1 MVRVC
6 PKCGY
11 ERKADEPVPE
21 TECPQCGA
29 IYAKIEQALRKAEDP
44 EPQNPDPQE
53 PQPDKDE
60 PPSVEEKKRQ
70 VDSISLRAKPVEP
83 GKDTNLWASDN
94 RYSQLIFWDRTV
106 LCLLESVWSAHH
118 HRQSYRYSGQRRLDH
133 RFCGQTHC
141 LGYCCGRGN
150 FTVFIFMVPEYPP
163 IIKGVK
169 FFLRPRYYRNYISS
183 SHFLARPMAMAICPG
198 VIFFSMMSVFFFPTS
213 LPFTP
218 AMLNHLWAST

>member
-1 MVRVC
+1 MSGPNAFQQAKNSPVPKNKLGITVIASPKVRVFS
-6 PKCGY
+6 
-11 ERKADEPVPE
+11 R
-21 TECPQCGA
+21 
-29 IYAKIEQALRKAEDP
+29 L
-44 EPQNPDPQE
+44 N
-53 PQPDKDE
+53 
-60 PPSVEEKKRQ
+60 
-70 VDSISLRAKPVEP
+70 
-83 GKDTNLWASDN
+83 W
-94 RYSQLIFWDRTV
+94 

-183 SHFLARPMAMAICPG
+183 SHFLARPMAMAICPE